1 MNVEFRIRPIG
12 AEDTDRLIKVR
23 ALADNAFRGD
33 SPIEEVDVERTRRYL
48 TQIDAF
54 GVVAEFDKQ
63 SVGFALAMDGRLEDG
78 AGAVIPE
85 LCHIAAVFVAPSLW
99 NRKIG
104 TRLFTALLDAA
115 RERSYLR
122 AQLWTQDYNVPA
134 QRLYTRHGFSEAGRT
149 KFDERGDRLQLL
161 TCKL

>member
-1 MNVEFRIRPIG
+1 MPTALRPINPN
-12 AEDTDRLIKVR
+12 DSTRLIELR

-33 SPIEEVDVERTRRYL
+33 SPIEEVDIERTRRYL

-54 GVVAEFDKQ
+54 GFVTEVDTKI
-63 SVGFALAMDGRLEDG
+63 VGFILAMDGRLEDG

-85 LCHIAAVFVAPSLW
+85 LCHIAAVFVAPLFW

-104 TRLFTALLDAA
+104 TLLMAKLLAAA

-122 AQLWTQDYNVPA
+122 AQLWTQDYNVHA
-134 QRLYTRHGFSEAGRT
+134 RKLYARHGFVASERT
-149 KFDERGDRLQLL
+149 KFDERGDRLMLYNRAL
-161 TCKL
+161 